1 MSKKKKSH
9 DTHASA
15 TRSSISRAPHP
26 ISSLGISTITIKMSI
41 AQIAAYQ
48 DSRQFG
54 NIRYKIKTSI
64 CALPSR
70 TLSFLYKPNQ

>member
-1 MSKKKKSH
+1 M
-9 DTHASA
+9 THTPAQQGAPYHVS
-15 TRSSISRAPHP
+15 PHP
-26 ISSLGISTITIKMSI
+26 ISSLDISTITIKMSI

-54 NIRYKIKTSI
+54 NIRYKIKTSV

-70 TLSFLYKPNQ
+70 TLSFLYKLNQ